1 MNNVISIDEALELRR
16 KCAVEP
22 AALLPALDQLRKQS
36 PVNYA
41 FIIDTL
47 SIYTGCHY
55 LNMKT
60 EG

>member
-1 MNNVISIDEALELRR
+1 MNNVISIDEALEQRR

-22 AALLPALDQLRKQS
+22 AVLLPALEQLRKQS

-41 FIIDTL
+41 FVIDTL
-47 SIYTGCHY
+47 SIFTGIHY

-60 EG
+60 E